1 MINFVRPI
9 QIILL
14 KFNVILW
21 LNPGKGVCE
30 LIFET
35 EVVMSSVE
43 VVREERV
50 SEVELVENVI
60 IYILCFK
67 TNNIFPK
74 FTWYQTPK
82 ILLFSQL

>member
-14 KFNVILW
+14 KFNSNVILW

-60 IYILCFK
+60 IYILCF
-67 TNNIFPK
+67 
-74 FTWYQTPK
+74 
-82 ILLFSQL
+82 